1 MSDAN
6 HHLKLYEEYNKSL
19 RTWFLS
25 FGIGAVVLLISNA
38 DLAAKF
44 AKSPEKTSVVT
55 LFLIGCAIQVAI
67 AFVNKVCSWC
77 MYNGDLNE
85 EFTATRYYKI
95 ADAVN
100 SWFWL
105 DVLLDLATIILFGV
119 AIYKTADIFL

>member
-19 RTWFLS
+19 RVWLLS
-25 FGIGAVVLLISNA
+25 FGIGAVVLLISNP
-38 DLAAKF
+38 DLARKF
-44 AKSPEKTSVVT
+44 ANAPTKSSVVT
-55 LFLIGCAIQVAI
+55 LFLIGCAIQVFI
-67 AFVNKVCSWC
+67 AFINKVCSWC

-85 EFTATRYYKI
+85 EFTQTYYYKI

-105 DVLLDLATIILFGV
+105 DVLLDLATIILFGF